1 MALVPVAPRQ
11 ASYVPPR
18 PMRTTVFT
26 MPDTALENVVED
38 GEESGEAAG
47 GDGSLEDWNAA

>member
-1 MALVPVAPRQ
+1 
-11 ASYVPPR
+11 
-18 PMRTTVFT
+18 